1 MQCYSSCISNIGKQ
15 MLCLVLL
22 NAASVATFGVGS
34 ELVTDRCYCDA
45 NKLDPDQFLPDL
57 SFAT

>member
-1 MQCYSSCISNIGKQ
+1 MSQAV
-15 MLCLVLL
+15 CLVLL